1 MLVNPDTNL
10 LHQAAREL
18 QELHELEHSQA
29 GTPVNKHHRFPQSCL
44 KILRGIEGNLRCA
57 DCDATNP
64 CWATVTYGAMLCIDC
79 SGSHRQLG
87 VQVRTILIT
96 HDEEFLNLAS
106 TFTYTYTY
114 HRFQLSDR

>member
-1 MLVNPDTNL
+1 MLVHPDTNL
-10 LHQAAREL
+10 VHQAAREL

-44 KILRGIEGNLRCA
+44 KLLRGIEGNLRCA

-87 VQVRTILIT
+87 VQVRTYSTKLIMNN
-96 HDEEFLNLAS
+96 FILAS
-106 TFTYTYTY
+106 SPRLLTLY